1 MRLVENERYEVTVK
15 CSYEYFPVNYVL
27 YFRGVY
33 YCEDGSYMGK
43 PYFKFSV
50 DFTYSTKFYN
60 YYPEDIFIIRKHVSQ
75 KPCSTSLIGTASA
88 EK

>member
-33 YCEDGSYMGK
+33 YCEDGPYMGK

-50 DFTYSTKFYN
+50 DFTYSTS
-60 YYPEDIFIIRKHVSQ
+60 FIIIILRIF
-75 KPCSTSLIGTASA
+75 LLFASMYLKNHA
-88 EK
+88 ALL

>member
-33 YCEDGSYMGK
+33 YCEDGPYMGK
-43 PYFKFSV
+43 PYF
-50 DFTYSTKFYN
+50 
-60 YYPEDIFIIRKHVSQ
+60 
-75 KPCSTSLIGTASA
+75 
-88 EK
+88 